1 MTEKRLTAEQLL
13 ESIERGTD
21 DSASDSD
28 DSIEL
33 RLETSDEEEKEVE
46 NYEEDKTTSDEFI
59 FPTARSAS
67 NLSRSQTVEMLDE
80 NVSSINLANVASVN
94 VAPVNVAPVNVA
106 SVNLAFRGNLILGN
120 QFFISPVN

>member
-33 RLETSDEEEKEVE
+33 RLETSDEEEKDVE
-46 NYEEDKTTSDEFI
+46 NYEEKTISDEFI

>member
-33 RLETSDEEEKEVE
+33 RLETSDEEEKDVE
-46 NYEEDKTTSDEFI
+46 NYEEKTISDEFI

-67 NLSRSQTVEMLDE
+67 NLSRSQTVEMLDD
-80 NVSSINLANVASVN
+80 NVSSSNLANIASVNVASVN
-94 VAPVNVAPVNVA
+94 VPK
-106 SVNLAFRGNLILGN
+106 VNLAIRGNLILGN
-120 QFFISPVN
+120 QFFISPVNLI